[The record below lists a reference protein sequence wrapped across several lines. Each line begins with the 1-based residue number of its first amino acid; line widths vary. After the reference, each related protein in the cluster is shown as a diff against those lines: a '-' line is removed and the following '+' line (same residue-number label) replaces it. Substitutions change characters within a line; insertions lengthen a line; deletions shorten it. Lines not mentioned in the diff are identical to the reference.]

1 LPSIVSI
8 RQDGQTTF
16 LFGFSFYAN
25 SKDNDWPLNLEKTFY
40 KSEISRILSIKDN
53 II

>member
-8 RQDGQTTF
+8 KRDGGTTF

-25 SKDNDWPLNLEKTFY
+25 AKGNYWPLNFEKKFY
-40 KSEISRILSIKDN
+40 KSEISRISSSKDN